1 MIWVVPS
8 NVAGCPLFMNMSN
21 TKNREITAMKNRYS
35 ASKFFLSIILLII
48 VLSLGFI
55 ILSPKISSRVIQAK
69 RDVLW
74 DKFYDQNIES
84 GLVDGKRFWE
94 FREFYSPGSFVFK
107 KEGLSG
113 KEITGSI
120 YSDEIAQFNF
130 KKDYFFLHYKSEKI
144 ESIEGLTNINSIER
158 LLNKYSFFKK
168 RIINRGSNFV
178 LIDGSNKRYMLLA
191 LLKNDELKKA
201 NGFFD
206 YTEEDKELV
215 NGKNWLV
222 LAFITLD

>member
-1 MIWVVPS
+1 M
-8 NVAGCPLFMNMSN
+8 
-21 TKNREITAMKNRYS
+21 
-35 ASKFFLSIILLII
+35 
-48 VLSLGFI
+48 
-55 ILSPKISSRVIQAK
+55 
-69 RDVLW
+69 
-74 DKFYDQNIES
+74 
-84 GLVDGKRFWE
+84 VDGKKFWE

-113 KEITGSI
+113 KEITDSI
-120 YSDEIAQFNF
+120 YSDEIAQLNL
-130 KKDYFFLHYKSEKI
+130 KEEYFFLQYKSEKI
-144 ESIEGLTNINSIER
+144 ESIEGLTSINSIER

-178 LIDGSNKRYMLLA
+178 LIDRSNKRYILLA
-191 LLKNDELKKA
+191 LLKNDEMKKS